1 MTKLPF
7 QFPFLLTLQNPQPSI
22 VCFFSYTFPIYLAQE
37 SLLKYVLPKKLK
49 YCGSSHRGWWKK
61 KLQKTPKKML
71 GKAVQTEM
79 SNMNVLSLWRGEW
92 GCLGSVTCCQV
103 HVIKS
108 PLVRDRAAFRAG
120 WWVSP
125 ALLCQLKGVINALS
139 LKCKRNP
146 RMPHCWHQPDIVL
159 CRGRAGIFLKEQ
171 WDIPLLQ
178 LLKWPWKATD
188 SSCTG
193 SPSPAWHG
201 YFFLPSCGPCAEIG
215 SCLRPGMGMLL

>member
-1 MTKLPF
+1 MVEKRATK
-7 QFPFLLTLQNPQPSI
+7 NPQKD
-22 VCFFSYTFPIYLAQE
+22 VRE
-37 SLLKYVLPKKLK
+37 SCSDWDVKHECSLSVERRVGLLRLL
-49 YCGSSHRGWWKK
+49 
-61 KLQKTPKKML
+61 
-71 GKAVQTEM
+71 
-79 SNMNVLSLWRGEW
+79 
-92 GCLGSVTCCQV
+92 TCCQV

-146 RMPHCWHQPDIVL
+146 RMPHCWHQLDIVL